1 MILTAKELTAKG
13 AKELTAKDAKQLS
26 GLCVA
31 LCLSALCGKKNSNL
45 MRLNQLTAARGMNF
59 APFAVLS

>member
-31 LCLSALCGKKNSNL
+31 LCLSVLCG
-45 MRLNQLTAARGMNF
+45 
-59 APFAVLS
+59 